1 MNAVTSNPN
10 ASVTA
15 FAGAV
20 TILLVWGAGAAG
32 LAVPAEVASAFTT
45 IVAAIILWVGRI
57 ERARARTARGR
68 APKSPRSCR
77 GADRWF
83 VRVTCKGLRKTRVE

>member
-57 ERARARTARGR
+57 ERGR
-68 APKSPRSCR
+68 A
-77 GADRWF
+77 
-83 VRVTCKGLRKTRVE
+83 KTAQSASATS

>member
-20 TILLVWGAGAAG
+20 TILIVWGAGAAG

-57 ERARARTARGR
+57 ERARARTGQSAS
-68 APKSPRSCR
+68 ATS
-77 GADRWF
+77 
-83 VRVTCKGLRKTRVE
+83 